1 MTKRN
6 IDKGQIWMTVF
17 AVIPVVLFMNL
28 GEYFSNDNG
37 MQILYGGLFGSIG
50 AVIGFGLYKIVKD
63 KSILIKG
70 LTLAVLLIVCVL
82 AIRLIHMNYS
92 NTESILTQEIEL
104 STCPVCGYKTLTTDD
119 KLCGECLV
127 ELTESEMTEEGYST
141 IKEFIKEEQISFFI
155 PDSIV
160 EDIDFFNPKVSEDGY
175 EKDLSWKPIA
185 SKNTILKLNQ
195 EYVEYIKKN
204 PIEITI
210 TAESLKK

>member
-1 MTKRN
+1 MTKKN

-17 AVIPVVLFMNL
+17 GVVPVVLLMNL
-28 GEYFSNDNG
+28 GEYFSNDSG
-37 MQILYGGLFGSIG
+37 MRILYSGLFGGIG
-50 AVIGFGLYKIVKD
+50 GAIGFGLYKIVKD

-70 LTLAVLLIVCVL
+70 LTLSALLIISVVTV
-82 AIRLIHMNYS
+82 RLIHVNYS
-92 NTESILTQEIEL
+92 DTKPTLAQESEF

-119 KLCGECLV
+119 KFCEECLV
-127 ELTESEMTEEGYST
+127 ELTEIEMIEEGYSS
-141 IKEFIKEEQISFFI
+141 IEEFIKDEQISFFT

-185 SKNTILKLNQ
+185 SKDTILKFNK
-195 EYVEYIKKN
+195 EYVEYIKKK

-210 TAESLKK
+210 TVDSLKK